1 MDELEKSYHSITAE
15 FLEKFLHA
23 HHTGQLKSKIPSFSQ
38 FSLTA
43 TATETVTLI
52 SQACLAAKARSL
64 DESQNAYSIKLALG
78 AFEIGIETDT
88 STKKMR
94 PLSLVN

>member
-23 HHTGQLKSKIPSFSQ
+23 HHTGQLKSKSPSVSF
-38 FSLTA
+38 TA

-78 AFEIGIETDT
+78 AFEIEEMTLLLD
-88 STKKMR
+88 
-94 PLSLVN
+94 P